1 MKKLFSVLG
10 AALAIACCLYSCKV
24 EEPFQETTGV
34 SLNTSTVS
42 IFPGDVVALD
52 AAISPSN
59 ATSTLTNWTSSDAKV
74 AAVDMWGRV
83 TGVAPGSCVITA
95 KTASGGFTA
104 TCNVTVKP
112 IAETSISINPSE
124 LTVYYDETETVTVVF
139 VPDNAS
145 YKTVTW
151 KSADNTIATIDE
163 TGKVKGV
170 GLGSTTI
177 TATSKNG
184 KTATCNVTVAARMP
198 TEAETLDLWK
208 TDNAGVRGLYGAKSD
223 EGKTAGDGGWLKFA
237 NGAASWTANE
247 TGAPR
252 TATLTLSTGSTI
264 TVTQLEGKDFTGNW
278 NVQSRLF
285 NPNSGRTD
293 RPKGTT
299 GADSSPVTIS
309 AVSGTVETLDGHENA
324 FELKGLYGDAT
335 MKVAMDI
342 DYDAKTVKMGLF
354 FDRRTTQLAK
364 DGVYC
369 AYIPELEGSR
379 WGSYNFAPKTFGKD
393 NCNYE
398 WMWCTCENFKTFR
411 CLPHVQN
418 IVCGD
423 STLQLIGISV
433 VIGST
438 SDPAAL
444 GTSYNTIY
452 QANYNTSD
460 AEGLS
465 ITK

>member
-1 MKKLFSVLG
+1 MFSVLG
-10 AALAIACCLYSCKV
+10 AALAIACCLYSCKPV
-24 EEPFQETTGV
+24 EAPFQETTGV
-34 SLNTSTVS
+34 TLTPASVS
-42 IFPGDVVALD
+42 IFPGDAVTLEAAVA
-52 AAISPSN
+52 PSN
-59 ATSTLTNWTSSDAKV
+59 ATSTLLTWTSSDSKV
-74 AAVDMWGRV
+74 ASVDNWGRV

-95 KTASGGFTA
+95 KTASGGYTA

-151 KSADNTIATIDE
+151 KSADNTIATVDE
-163 TGKVKGV
+163 NGKVKGV

-184 KTATCNVTVAARMP
+184 KTATCNVTVAVRMP

-208 TDNAGVRGLYGAKSD
+208 TDNAGFRGLYGAKSD

-237 NGAASWTANE
+237 NGAASWTDNN
-247 TGAPR
+247 TGRVR
-252 TATLTLSTGSTI
+252 TATLTLSTGSSI
-264 TVTQLEGKDFTGNW
+264 TVTQLAGVDFTGSW
-278 NVQSRLF
+278 TVQSRLF
-285 NPNSGRTD
+285 NPNLGRED
-293 RPKGTT
+293 KPKGTT
-299 GADSSPVTIS
+299 GADKSSVTITS
-309 AVSGTVETLDGHENA
+309 VTGDAETLDGHVNA
-324 FELKGLYGDAT
+324 FELKGLYNNAT
-335 MKVAMDI
+335 MKVAIEI
-342 DYDAKTVKMGLF
+342 DYDKKDVKIGLF
-354 FDRRTTQLAK
+354 FDKRTTQLAK

-369 AYIPELEGSR
+369 AFIPELEGAR
-379 WGSYNFAPKTFGKD
+379 WSAYNFAPKSFGKD

-398 WMWCTCENFKTFR
+398 WMWLAFEDFKTFR
-411 CLPHVQN
+411 CVPHVQN
-418 IVCGD
+418 VICGD

-433 VIGST
+433 VIGTT

-452 QANYNTSD
+452 QANFNGSD
-460 AEGLS
+460 TEGFALLR
-465 ITK
+465 